1 VTRDDLLPVGDD
13 APGLPPALAALAV
26 HDLKNAL
33 GSLEARLEVL
43 EHALSHDTPHDTPQ
57 DTPQDTREDA
67 PHALARDA
75 RQQCQ
80 QLRRETLAFLTLYK
94 GEALRAVVEDE
105 SPAGL
110 LHALAADARRRGVAV
125 DIEVC
130 AQGAPPFWFLDAR
143 LVKLALDAALDN
155 ALRHARRQV
164 RLSAATESDGLC
176 LTVEDDGPGVQGVA
190 EPGLRGAWQTGLG
203 TALCRAV
210 ARAHVRPGGPQGTVT
225 LEDRPEGGARFRLWL
240 P

>member
-1 VTRDDLLPVGDD
+1 VTRDDLPVGDD

-43 EHALSHDTPHDTPQ
+43 EHALSQDAPQ
-57 DTPQDTREDA
+57 DA
-67 PHALARDA
+67 PPALARDA

-80 QLRRETLAFLTLYK
+80 QLRREALAFLTLYK

-105 SPAGL
+105 SPAAL
-110 LHALAADARRRGVAV
+110 LQTLAADARRRGVSV

-130 AQGAPPFWFLDAR
+130 AQGAPPFWFLDFR

-176 LTVEDDGPGVQGVA
+176 LTVEDDGPGVQGAA
-190 EPGLRGAWQTGLG
+190 EPGPRGAWQTGLG

-210 ARAHVRPGGPQGTVT
+210 ARAHVRPGGAQGTVT

>member
-1 VTRDDLLPVGDD
+1 VTRDDFPVGDG

-33 GSLEARLEVL
+33 GSLEARLEL
-43 EHALSHDTPHDTPQ
+43 LDRALSVDPSQPVVPSDPS
-57 DTPQDTREDA
+57 
-67 PHALARDA
+67 ALARDA

-80 QLRRETLAFLTLYK
+80 QLRREALALLTLYK

-105 SPAGL
+105 SPVAL
-110 LHALAADARRRGVAV
+110 LQALTSDARRRGVAV
-125 DIEVC
+125 DIEVR
-130 AQGAPPFWFLDAR
+130 AHAAPPFWFLDAR

-155 ALRHARRQV
+155 ALRHARGHV
-164 RLSAATESDGLC
+164 WLSAAPEADGLC
-176 LTVEDDGPGVQGVA
+176 LTVEDDGPGLHGVA
-190 EPGLRGAWQTGLG
+190 ASGPRGAWQTGLG

-210 ARAHVRPGGPQGTVT
+210 AQAHVRPGGAGDVRGKVT

>member
-1 VTRDDLLPVGDD
+1 MTRDDLPVGDE

-43 EHALSHDTPHDTPQ
+43 EHTLSLDSPHATLQ
-57 DTPQDTREDA
+57 GTAADA
-67 PHALARDA
+67 PLALARDA

-105 SPAGL
+105 SPAAL

-130 AQGAPPFWFLDAR
+130 AEGAPPFWFLDAR

-155 ALRHARRQV
+155 ALRHARHRV
-164 RLSAATESDGLC
+164 RLSAATESDGLA
-176 LTVEDDGPGVQGVA
+176 LTVEDDGPG
-190 EPGLRGAWQTGLG
+190 LRGSEAGAPAGAWQTGLG

-210 ARAHVRPGGPQGTVT
+210 ARAHVRPGGSPGVVT

>member
-1 VTRDDLLPVGDD
+1 MTRDDLPVGDE

-43 EHALSHDTPHDTPQ
+43 EHALSRDAAKD
-57 DTPQDTREDA
+57 DA

-80 QLRRETLAFLTLYK
+80 QLRREALAFLTLYK

-105 SPAGL
+105 SPAAL
-110 LHALAADARRRGVAV
+110 LQALAADAMRRGIAV
-125 DIEVC
+125 DIEVR
-130 AQGAPPFWFLDAR
+130 AHAAPPFWFLDAR

-164 RLSAATESDGLC
+164 WLSATPESDGLC
-176 LTVEDDGPGVQGVA
+176 LTVEDDGPGLQA
-190 EPGLRGAWQTGLG
+190 ATDTAPRGAWQTGLG

-210 ARAHVRPGGPQGTVT
+210 ARAHVRPGGPQGTLT